1 MGTSGG
7 MICKVVLVKAYVFMD
22 GCPHVEMRRLAV
34 VGTKHFEAAATR
46 LPEHLGALAEHI
58 AIFRVKIDRGGVP
71 SVLAEARHPVAV
83 SRADLDHFSISEMP
97 EQRRVDGLGRAD
109 GRGVDGRGDE
119 RTAVHG

>member
-1 MGTSGG
+1 
-7 MICKVVLVKAYVFMD
+7 
-22 GCPHVEMRRLAV
+22 MRRLAV

-46 LPEHLGALAEHI
+46 LPERLGALAEHV

-109 GRGVDGRGDE
+109 GRGVGGRWTSVLQFMGEDAYIILLC
-119 RTAVHG
+119 TLHVSG

>member
-1 MGTSGG
+1 MF
-7 MICKVVLVKAYVFMD
+7 KD
-22 GCPHVEMRRLAV
+22 GCPHVEMCRLAV

-46 LPEHLGALAEHI
+46 LPERLGVLAERF
-58 AIFRVKIDRGGVP
+58 AVFLVELDGGGVP
-71 SVLAEARHPVAV
+71 SVLAEACHPVAI
-83 SRADLDHFSISEMP
+83 SRADFDDFSISKIP